1 MMKPGGLLADSI
13 GQIIGVGAGRGSGLL
28 FMLIGI
34 LNIVAALIAYQMPRL
49 RRVEKEIPDA
59 IAVIS

>member
-1 MMKPGGLLADSI
+1 
-13 GQIIGVGAGRGSGLL
+13 
-28 FMLIGI
+28 MLIGI